1 MNQQQESPP
10 LQQGSVPNRDS
21 RPSES
26 PNKATKGLS
35 PTEVAGAGRSPNPQL
50 MGSVPN
56 RDFHKGSPTNP
67 TLQQGSVP
75 NREADLRNLP
85 TRGLSPT
92 EGAGADRSPNPHPP
106 QPRGLSPSSESRV
119 CPQSRNTSNRG
130 LSLTAKQTF
139 GIPQQRVCPQP
150 RWLTQ
155 AGRRI
160 PNHGV
165 CPQIESGVCPQIESL
180 MAHPILLTRPLGV

>member
-1 MNQQQESPP
+1 VKNRFTNQQQESPP
-10 LQQGSVPNRDS
+10 LQQGSVPYRDS
-21 RPSES
+21 RPSEF

-92 EGAGADRSPNPHPP
+92 EGGRRRSVAESSPLSTTRSVPIIGVQGLSPIVVSWRRSVAKSSPP

-119 CPQSRNTSNRG
+119 CPQSRNTP
-130 LSLTAKQTF
+130 T
-139 GIPQQRVCPQP
+139 
-150 RWLTQ
+150 
-155 AGRRI
+155 
-160 PNHGV
+160 GV
-165 CPQIESGVCPQIESL
+165 CP
-180 MAHPILLTRPLGV
+180 

>member
-85 TRGLSPT
+85 TRGLSPS
-92 EGAGADRSPNPHPP
+92 EGGPAQIGRRILTPLNHEVRPHHRSPGSVRNRGGCLIGSVPNRGFVAQIGRQILTPSTTGSVP
-106 QPRGLSPSSESRV
+106 ILGVQGLSPIEEHLQQGSVPNR
-119 CPQSRNTSNRG
+119 QADFRNPPTKG
-130 LSLTAKQTF
+130 LS
-139 GIPQQRVCPQP
+139 
-150 RWLTQ
+150 
-155 AGRRI
+155 
-160 PNHGV
+160 PN
-165 CPQIESGVCPQIESL
+165 
-180 MAHPILLTRPLGV
+180 

>member
-1 MNQQQESPP
+1 VKNRFTNQQQESPP
-10 LQQGSVPNRDS
+10 LQQGSVPYRDS
-21 RPSES
+21 RPSEF

-106 QPRGLSPSSESRV
+106 QPRGPSPSSESRV
-119 CPQSRNTSNRG
+119 CPQPRG
-130 LSLTAKQTF
+130 VSD
-139 GIPQQRVCPQP
+139 RVCPQSWFRGADRSP
-150 RWLTQ
+150 NPHPL
-155 AGRRI
+155 
-160 PNHGV
+160 NHGV
-165 CPQIESGVCPQIESL
+165 CPHPRSPGSVPNRGTPPIGVCP
-180 MAHPILLTRPLGV
+180 